1 MKTTGTPGTGIS
13 RTILNAR
20 THTQQQQFLVLDK
33 DKEMPGS
40 PVPPVP
46 PATVSLESSC
56 PRCGRAMFLPL
67 PPDCDRADAERL
79 ARLIL
84 CDRCTSGHYCALEP
98 PEPPAVRWPQQ
109 AQPRLPYA
117 DD

>member
-1 MKTTGTPGTGIS
+1 
-13 RTILNAR
+13 
-20 THTQQQQFLVLDK
+20 
-33 DKEMPGS
+33 
-40 PVPPVP
+40 
-46 PATVSLESSC
+46 
-56 PRCGRAMFLPL
+56 MFLPL